1 VCTKETD
8 LHGHVRRD
16 AERAAK
22 HGKLILILS
31 NLDSASAARLPLVN
45 AVKSD
50 SADSSSHPT
59 LAGVSRCHYC
69 EHEE

>member
-1 VCTKETD
+1 VHKGNGLCMDMCDAT
-8 LHGHVRRD
+8 RR
-16 AERAAK
+16 EAAK

-50 SADSSSHPT
+50 SADSSCHPT

-69 EHEE
+69 EYKE